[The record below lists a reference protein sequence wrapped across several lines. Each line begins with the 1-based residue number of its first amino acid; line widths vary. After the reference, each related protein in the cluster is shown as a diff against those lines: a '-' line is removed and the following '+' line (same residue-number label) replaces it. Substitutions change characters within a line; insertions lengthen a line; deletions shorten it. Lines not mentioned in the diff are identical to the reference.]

1 MYATILQSRST
12 EHGTRQT
19 ALIPNPFRDEPLI
32 FTRTLGNDTKLRGSA
47 GAWLPVSRTGRA
59 ELWEQAEH
67 DSVLG
72 KPVAV
77 AMTVND
83 ESAISDYKP
92 PTVLLQKLAR
102 AVQTEV
108 TPTSRTFLDVFG
120 ELCNTVDHK
129 PQHLANY
136 AKSNSFA
143 LPVVEITYQEPAPTA
158 PVAQLDSDQPVYEE
172 QKAQLIRQDAERVW
186 ANLVVPPKP
195 FYITRT
201 IDELDEIEFYTRGI
215 EAGDAFLLSGEA
227 GVGKTESVTN
237 LASHLNRP
245 LVRVEMHQSLSLS
258 DTEGRLLPTAD
269 GGWRWHYSRLATAI
283 RQPSVILLN
292 ELSRSL
298 PSNASLFLGIL
309 NERQLQIEQLNEVI
323 PVHPECIFIADQNVG
338 HRYVA
343 TREQDLALL
352 DRFNVKLE
360 FGDDPAIESALVPS
374 PALLEIAHALRYL
387 AKAEPSKHRTRVG
400 LRMLLNFVKQAKTYN
415 FTFAVNRF
423 LANFPE
429 AEREAVSLQF
439 EARYITIADE
449 LSVPVGSYTNN

>member
-12 EHGTRQT
+12 EHGIRQT
-19 ALIPNPFRDEPLI
+19 ALIPNPFKDEPLI

-47 GAWLPVSRTGRA
+47 GAWLPVSQVGRA
-59 ELWEQAEH
+59 ELWEQALA
-67 DSVLG
+67 DVVLG

-83 ESAISDYKP
+83 ESAISDYRT

-108 TPTSRTFLDVFG
+108 MESRRTFTEVFG

-136 AKSNSFA
+136 SKTNSFA
-143 LPVVEITYQEPAPTA
+143 QPAIEIVREAPAPVVVAEPEMAFVQHDT
-158 PVAQLDSDQPVYEE
+158 D
-172 QKAQLIRQDAERVW
+172 KVW

-201 IDELDEIEFYTRGI
+201 IDELDELEFYTRGI

-227 GVGKTESVTN
+227 GVGKTESVTH

-245 LVRVEMHQSLSLS
+245 LVRIEMHQSLSLA

-439 EARYITIADE
+439 EARYTNIADE
-449 LSVPVGSYTNN
+449 LSVSIGSYTNN